1 MGRMKHFDLELR
13 PHRQTLHDGNLYQC
27 SCNKKFK
34 TFHELQQHI
43 VSETQRLKKKY
54 NDLRTKPF
62 KATKEDPLTTY
73 KCMCGKKFVY
83 KKRFIQHMQE
93 ENHYEDSAPSPGL
106 EKDIN
111 GNLKPL
117 EHQFEDLKRGK

>member
-1 MGRMKHFDLELR
+1 
-13 PHRQTLHDGNLYQC
+13 
-27 SCNKKFK
+27 
-34 TFHELQQHI
+34 
-43 VSETQRLKKKY
+43 
-54 NDLRTKPF
+54 
-62 KATKEDPLTTY
+62 
-73 KCMCGKKFVY
+73 
-83 KKRFIQHMQE
+83 MQE